1 MFRDQRKTPQASWV
15 GRNVLILVF
24 ASLSL
29 VKINLVWLRLLV
41 GYIGTMPQIIQ
52 LITGTLRPN
61 EFLTKGSP
69 LDMLLLPLVMT
80 EKLARPTQ
88 HVPPTYSGGNWVAGT
103 PGTAG
108 APRKYSYVEVI
119 DCQDLTHATYRQ
131 GRLRGN
137 WSKYV
142 GDEAQYAR
150 NRCSDRANFK
160 VKTMKL

>member
-1 MFRDQRKTPQASWV
+1 MGSRLVFRDQRKTPQATWV

-69 LDMLLLPLVMT
+69 LDMLLPLVIT
-80 EKLARPTQ
+80 EKLARPKQ
-88 HVPPTYSGGNWVAGT
+88 HVPPLTAVGT
-103 PGTAG
+103 G
-108 APRKYSYVEVI
+108 
-119 DCQDLTHATYRQ
+119 LQ
-131 GRLRGN
+131 GLQ
-137 WSKYV
+137 
-142 GDEAQYAR
+142 E
-150 NRCSDRANFK
+150 
-160 VKTMKL
+160 L